1 MKLSIDNN
9 ALAEDFLSDTR
20 ILGIVA
26 PVKDYHF
33 CWMLNQALGCDFR
46 RNTEIEIQLAKKGR
60 QYFFSVYEYK
70 EATNTLV
77 HYIYCNQFD
86 GEYLLPEFRH
96 LDYLWLLKCDEV
108 EDDYVN
114 SLKNSIKDISGIQL
128 ITELDKDKIKNKIHL
143 VF

>member
-9 ALAEDFLSDTR
+9 ALAEDFFSDVR

-26 PVKDYHF
+26 PVKDYRF
-33 CWMLNQALGCDFR
+33 CWILNQALGCDFR
-46 RNTEIEIQLAKKGR
+46 RNSDIEIQLAKKGR
-60 QYFFSVYEYK
+60 QYFFSIYEY
-70 EATNTLV
+70 AVANSSLV
-77 HYIYCNQFD
+77 HYIYNNQFD

-96 LDYLWLLKCDEV
+96 LDYLWLLKGDEV
-108 EDDYVN
+108 ENEYVH
-114 SLKNSIKDISGIQL
+114 SLQKSIKEVNGIQL

>member
-9 ALAEDFLSDTR
+9 ALAEDFFSDAR

-26 PVKDYHF
+26 PVKDYRF
-33 CWMLNQALGCDFR
+33 CWLLNQALGWDFR
-46 RNTEIEIQLAKKGR
+46 RNSDIEIQLAKKGR
-60 QYFFSVYEYK
+60 QYFFSIYEYG
-70 EATNTLV
+70 EELSSLV
-77 HYIYCNQFD
+77 HYIYNNQFD

-96 LDYLWLLKCDEV
+96 LDFLWLLKGDEV
-108 EDDYVN
+108 GDAYIS
-114 SLKNSIKDISGIQL
+114 SLQKSIKDINGVQL